1 LEVVKLISPLHLN
14 IIGMTSFHPLLVGI
28 HPRSERLIKTF
39 RAYSRKKINLD
50 ELNEVLEKES
60 RELIKLQLDLNY
72 RYVTDGMLRWHDLLR
87 PLAEK
92 LEGVEV
98 DGLSRW
104 FDNNLF
110 YKKPVIVGE
119 VRRTDKILKE
129 YIYPSEIPDRRFKL
143 ILPDPFTFTSLSEL
157 GKRRFDEVLFEVS
170 KAMNEEIREMEAE
183 VGLGQVQL
191 SAPSLVWRRLDE
203 DSLELARDAIDEC
216 LKGVSAERMI
226 HLPFGDALNSF
237 PQILDARV
245 NVIGFDMTATKL
257 KELREYSIDRGVG
270 LGFVDGR
277 NSLIEDV
284 GFVKGK
290 VEEYLEANEPE
301 TIYITPS
308 CGLEFLPR
316 NVADEKV
323 RLLKRIVDE
332 LEEVE

>member
-1 LEVVKLISPLHLN
+1 
-14 IIGMTSFHPLLVGI
+14 MTSFHPLLVGI

-39 RAYSRKKINLD
+39 RAYSRKKIGFD
-50 ELNEVLEKES
+50 ELSKVLERES
-60 RELIKLQLDLNY
+60 REIIRLQLDLNY
-72 RYVTDGMLRWHDLLR
+72 RYVIDGMLRWHDLLR

-92 LEGVEV
+92 LDGVEV

-104 FDNNLF
+104 FDNNLL

-119 VRRTDKILKE
+119 VKRTDEILKE

-143 ILPDPFTFTSLSEL
+143 VLPDPFTFTSLSEL
-157 GKRRFDEVLFEVS
+157 GKRRFDDVLFEVS
-170 KAMNEEIREMEAE
+170 KAMNEEIREME
-183 VGLGQVQL
+183 VKIGLGQVQL
-191 SAPSLVWRRLDE
+191 SAPSLVWRKLDE
-203 DSLELARDAIDEC
+203 DSLELAKDAVDEC
-216 LKGVSAERMI
+216 LKGISAEKMI

-245 NVIGFDMTATKL
+245 DVIGFDMTSTKL
-257 KELREYSIDRGVG
+257 KELREYRIDRGVG

-277 NSLIEDV
+277 NSLIENV
-284 GFVKGK
+284 EFVRRR
-290 VEEYLEANEPE
+290 VEDYLEANEPE

-308 CGLEFLPR
+308 CDLEYLPR

-323 RLLKRIVDE
+323 RLLKKIVDE

>member
-1 LEVVKLISPLHLN
+1 
-14 IIGMTSFHPLLVGI
+14 MTSFHPLLVGI

-39 RAYSRKKINLD
+39 RAYSRKKIGFD
-50 ELNEVLEKES
+50 ELNEVLEGES
-60 RELIKLQLDLNY
+60 REIIKLQLDLNY
-72 RYVTDGMLRWHDLLR
+72 RYVIDGMLRWHDLLR

-92 LEGVEV
+92 LDGVEV

-104 FDNNLF
+104 FDNNIL
-110 YKKPVIVGE
+110 YKKPVVVGE
-119 VRRTDKILKE
+119 VKRTGEILKE
-129 YIYPSEIPDRRFKL
+129 YIYPSEVPDRRFKL

-157 GKRRFDEVLFEVS
+157 GKRRFDDVLFEVS
-170 KAMNEEIREMEAE
+170 KAMNEEIRGMKVE

-203 DSLELARDAIDEC
+203 DSLELAKDAVDEC
-216 LKGVSAERMI
+216 LKGVSAEKMI

-245 NVIGFDMTATKL
+245 DVIGFDMTSTKL
-257 KELREYSIDRGVG
+257 KELREYRIDRGVG

-284 GFVKGK
+284 EFVKRR
-290 VEEYLEANEPE
+290 VEDYLEANEPE

-308 CGLEFLPR
+308 CDLEYLPR

-323 RLLKRIVDE
+323 RLLKKVVDE

>member
-1 LEVVKLISPLHLN
+1 
-14 IIGMTSFHPLLVGI
+14 MTSFHPLLVGI

-39 RAYSRKKINLD
+39 RAYSRKKIGFD
-50 ELNEVLEKES
+50 ELSKVLERES
-60 RELIKLQLDLNY
+60 REIIKLQLDLNY
-72 RYVTDGMLRWHDLLR
+72 RYVIDGMLRWHDLLR

-104 FDNNLF
+104 FDNNLL

-119 VRRTDKILKE
+119 VKRTDEILKE
-129 YIYPSEIPDRRFKL
+129 YIYPSEIPDGRFKL
-143 ILPDPFTFTSLSEL
+143 VLPDPFTFTSLSEL
-157 GKRRFDEVLFEVS
+157 GKRRFDDVLFEVS
-170 KAMNEEIREMEAE
+170 KAMNEEIREMEVE

-191 SAPSLVWRRLDE
+191 SAPSLVWRKLDE
-203 DSLELARDAIDEC
+203 DSLELAKDAVDEC
-216 LKGVSAERMI
+216 LKGVSAEKMI

-245 NVIGFDMTATKL
+245 DVIGFDMTSTKL
-257 KELREYSIDRGVG
+257 KELREYRIDRGVG

-284 GFVKGK
+284 EFVRRM
-290 VEEYLEANEPE
+290 VEDYLEANEPE

-308 CGLEFLPR
+308 CDLEYLPR
-316 NVADEKV
+316 SVADEKV
-323 RLLKRIVDE
+323 RLLKKIVDE